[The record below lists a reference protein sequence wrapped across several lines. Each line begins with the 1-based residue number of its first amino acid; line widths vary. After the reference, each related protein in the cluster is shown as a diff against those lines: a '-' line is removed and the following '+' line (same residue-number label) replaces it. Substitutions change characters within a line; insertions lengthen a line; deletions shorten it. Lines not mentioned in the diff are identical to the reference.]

1 MDHDAYRRQSIE
13 RWERAAA
20 GWSAQRSRW
29 ARDTAPVSFRMVE
42 LADPQPGQTIVELAC
57 GAADVGLLAAEL
69 VRPGGK
75 AILTD
80 GAEAM
85 LDLARARAQELELQG
100 VELLPMDAEWI
111 DLPAASVDIVLCR
124 WGLMLLADPSASLR
138 ECRRVL
144 RPGGRLVLAAWTP
157 ETENPWTAIAQEE
170 AARMLGLE
178 TPATSRPGEP
188 GMFAWRDQ
196 ATVVEALQDGGFVD
210 PHIEQVDMTLRFDD
224 LDDWWDTLLDMS
236 PSLYDAVGKLTPE
249 QRDELR
255 DAVDARAATASTGG
269 DRVELPA
276 RSHVAFG
283 EA

>member
-20 GWSAQRSRW
+20 GWSVQRSRW

-42 LADPQPGQTIVELAC
+42 LADPHPGQTIVELAC

-157 ETENPWTAIAQEE
+157 EAENPWTAIAQEE

-178 TPATSRPGEP
+178 TPATSTPGEP

-196 ATVVEALQDGGFVD
+196 ATVTEALQDGGFVD
-210 PHIEQVDMTLRFDD
+210 PHVEQVDMTLRFDD

-255 DAVDARAATASTGG
+255 DAVDARAAAASTGG